1 MIKKLLNLRI
11 FTDENYKM
19 NLSLKDVNGEL
30 LLVSQFTLY
39 ANCRDGNRPDFI
51 RAAKPE
57 KAEELYLYI
66 VDKCKESG
74 TKVETGVFREHMKVS
89 LLNEGPITIILD
101 SEDLKKKSNK

>member
-1 MIKKLLNLRI
+1 MINKMLKLRI

-19 NLSLKDVNGEL
+19 NLSIKDANGEL

-39 ANCRDGNRPDFI
+39 ANCRDGNRPDFL

-57 KAEELYLYI
+57 KAEELYSYI
-66 VDKCKESG
+66 VNKCRETG
-74 TKVETGVFREHMKVS
+74 IKVETGVFREHMRVG

-101 SEDLKKKSNK
+101 SEDLKK